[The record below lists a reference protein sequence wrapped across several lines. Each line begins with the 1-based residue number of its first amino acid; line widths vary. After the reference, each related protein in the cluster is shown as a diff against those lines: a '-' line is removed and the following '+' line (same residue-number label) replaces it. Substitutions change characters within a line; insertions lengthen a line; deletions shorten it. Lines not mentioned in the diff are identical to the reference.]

1 MLLTIAQLIIAIKEK
16 EVGLLIDLLAKREE
30 AGLTQEELGRK
41 LGISRQAVC
50 ALESGK
56 NTPRVS
62 TAKKLGEILGFDW
75 TELFNDKVHS

>member
-1 MLLTIAQLIIAIKEK
+1 MLIVQLIIALLKK

-50 ALESGK
+50 SLESGK
-56 NTPRVS
+56 NTPRVT

-75 TELFNDKVHS
+75 TELFNKKN

>member
-1 MLLTIAQLIIAIKEK
+1 M
-16 EVGLLIDLLAKREE
+16 IDLLVKREA

-50 ALESGK
+50 AIESGK
-56 NTPRVS
+56 NTPRVT

-75 TELFNDKVHS
+75 TELFNDKLRS

>member
-1 MLLTIAQLIIAIKEK
+1 M
-16 EVGLLIDLLAKREE
+16 IDLLKKREE

-41 LGISRQAVC
+41 LGISRQAVSMI
-50 ALESGK
+50 EIGK

-75 TELFNDKVHS
+75 TELFDDKVHN

>member
-1 MLLTIAQLIIAIKEK
+1 M
-16 EVGLLIDLLAKREE
+16 VDLAKKREE

-41 LGISRQAVC
+41 LGISRQAVSSI
-50 ALESGK
+50 ESGK
-56 NTPRVS
+56 NTPRVT